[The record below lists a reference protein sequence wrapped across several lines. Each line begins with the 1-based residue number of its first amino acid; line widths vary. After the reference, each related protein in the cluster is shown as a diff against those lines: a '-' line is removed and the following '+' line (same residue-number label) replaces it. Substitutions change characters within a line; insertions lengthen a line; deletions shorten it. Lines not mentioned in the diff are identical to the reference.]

1 MLRMETYAKFPYL
14 IEITHETY
22 GTFRYANCN
31 EDVEYDGHTYEASY
45 FLIDPPE
52 RKDNSIGDAK
62 LSISAIDQEWIA
74 KIRGTD
80 DRATIKF
87 LACIQYDTAM
97 NVEYIEPIDELTFTL
112 TRANWDNNFMLSW
125 DMTFDEGMAIIIP
138 CDRVTS
144 QKVPASI

>member
-22 GTFRYANCN
+22 GTFRYANCT
-31 EDVEYDGHTYEASY
+31 EDVVYDGNTYSAGY

-62 LSISAIDQEWIA
+62 LSISAIDQEWIY
-74 KIRGTD
+74 KIRNTQE
-80 DRATIKF
+80 RAHIKF
-87 LACIQYDTAM
+87 LACIQYDTEM
-97 NVEYIEPIDELTFTL
+97 NVDYVEPIDVLEFDL
-112 TRANWDNNFMLSW
+112 TRASWDNNFMLTW
-125 DMTFDEGMAIIIP
+125 DMTFDEGMAILIP
-138 CDRVTS
+138 CDKVTS